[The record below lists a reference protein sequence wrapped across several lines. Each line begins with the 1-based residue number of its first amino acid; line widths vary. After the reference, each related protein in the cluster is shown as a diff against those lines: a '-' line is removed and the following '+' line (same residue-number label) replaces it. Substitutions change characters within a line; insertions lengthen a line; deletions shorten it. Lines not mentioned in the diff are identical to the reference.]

1 MKIAMTSVFVDDPV
15 RAFRFY
21 TETLGFVEKLFV
33 PDAKLAIVVSPEDP
47 DGPGLLLEPNDN
59 PLAHTFQEGLRKAGI
74 PVMVLGA
81 ADVRAEVERLRALG
95 VVITQEPKTTEWG
108 TMAVFDDTCGN
119 LMQLH
124 QP

>member
-1 MKIAMTSVFVDDPV
+1 MKIAMTSVFVEDPV

-21 TETLGFVEKLFV
+21 TETMGFVEKMFM
-33 PDAKLAIVVSPEDP
+33 PQAKLAIVVSADEPE
-47 DGPGLLLEPNDN
+47 GTALLLEPNDSTI
-59 PLAHTFQEGLRKAGI
+59 ARTFQEGLRKAGI
-74 PVMVLGA
+74 PVIVFGA

-95 VVITQEPKTTEWG
+95 VVITQEPKTTDWG

-119 LMQLH
+119 LVQLH